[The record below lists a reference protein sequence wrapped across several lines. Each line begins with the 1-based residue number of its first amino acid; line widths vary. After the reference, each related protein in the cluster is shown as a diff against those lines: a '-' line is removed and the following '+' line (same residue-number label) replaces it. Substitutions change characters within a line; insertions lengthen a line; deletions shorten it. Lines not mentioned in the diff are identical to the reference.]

1 LKFFSFKILILCIL
15 LPPVLYIVSV
25 LSIERHL
32 KSRYAEEI
40 EDVYMGDTQPLFSGD
55 VTLKD
60 AINKNIDQYLQSK
73 IMILWGVKANI
84 TVTTKHNTILYPEV
98 FDDEEDSLLQPDP
111 MQVAADNFKLMNEGL
126 VINVDLK
133 LEHNTFLSNV
143 LLAFYICISVL
154 VLYIYYKAGIKKAM
168 QEDTEKSREVA
179 RLQELEENNTETLKA
194 LIQDKKNLKSE
205 ITKTRKSLK
214 KERIKASINE
224 DEMIKEIIA
233 LEEKFD
239 KNIALQQEKQEEI
252 DALKEK
258 IKLFEKERRKDIK
271 QKTKLFDSSRKRFKA
286 LYKNVTI
293 NERAIN
299 GFVDLTDDMKIKGE
313 EIIHKLNNDPNVVP
327 IKRKV
332 FSKKRRTTVQEIIFS
347 YKGRLYYRKT
357 KDNKIEILTIGTK
370 NTQAKDLEFL
380 DSI

>member
-73 IMILWGVKANI
+73 IMILWGVKENI

-258 IKLFEKERRKDIK
+258 MKLFEKERRKDIK

>member
-1 LKFFSFKILILCIL
+1 

-133 LEHNTFLSNV
+133 LEHNTLLSNA

>member
-73 IMILWGVKANI
+73 IMILWGVKENI
-84 TVTTKHNTILYPEV
+84 TVTTKHNTILYPED

-271 QKTKLFDSSRKRFKA
+271 QKTKLFDSSKKRFKA